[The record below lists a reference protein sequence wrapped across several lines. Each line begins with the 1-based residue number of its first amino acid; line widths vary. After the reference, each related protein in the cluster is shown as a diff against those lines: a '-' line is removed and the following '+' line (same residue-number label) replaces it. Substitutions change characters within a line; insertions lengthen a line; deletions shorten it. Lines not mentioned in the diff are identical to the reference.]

1 MRGKGCAPQRCPTP
15 APRSPQRAPRGLL
28 LSPRPAPPQRSR
40 APLGN
45 VECTGAQA
53 AARQHRFRV
62 GLPVADTITRRRE
75 PLKKTHG
82 AATASSSLRR
92 RKNRPPA
99 AEAPEGSTRS
109 GAVVLTG
116 AESKTSG
123 GALKVRPCAF
133 GWRIR
138 GFGGAAPARGVQRQK
153 HRGCPS
159 LASKQRKPN
168 PKSAPSRRGGGDVG
182 ATRIICPQT
191 ATVGP

>member
-1 MRGKGCAPQRCPTP
+1 MIFSHFKATNVRS
-15 APRSPQRAPRGLL
+15 PRSSAAQRGWERRAHNAGNPQHRTAPIPAAAPGAAPSSESVPGGAQPAALRRQLRAVRG
-28 LSPRPAPPQRSR
+28 SAGSETSRPPQGS
-40 APLGN
+40 AL
-45 VECTGAQA
+45 
-53 AARQHRFRV
+53 
-62 GLPVADTITRRRE
+62 
-75 PLKKTHG
+75 
-82 AATASSSLRR
+82 
-92 RKNRPPA
+92 PA
-99 AEAPEGSTRS
+99 AEAPEGSARS